1 MMIRNKYELRQ
12 EKRRLRQ
19 RENEL
24 KAKIANDWHELKH
37 TLRPKNMLSSGFSHN
52 GSRGDDA
59 DSLMVHIFSYA
70 ASILGRKLGEKA
82 EEKIAE
88 FFSKKSDDE

>member
-12 EKRRLRQ
+12 EKKRLRQ
-19 RENEL
+19 REKDL
-24 KAKIANDWHELKH
+24 KAKIITDWHDLKH
-37 TLRPKNMLSSGFSHN
+37 TLRPKNMLSSGLSHN
-52 GSRGDDA
+52 GIPGDDA

-82 EEKIAE
+82 EEKLAS
-88 FFSKKSDDE
+88 FFSRKSED